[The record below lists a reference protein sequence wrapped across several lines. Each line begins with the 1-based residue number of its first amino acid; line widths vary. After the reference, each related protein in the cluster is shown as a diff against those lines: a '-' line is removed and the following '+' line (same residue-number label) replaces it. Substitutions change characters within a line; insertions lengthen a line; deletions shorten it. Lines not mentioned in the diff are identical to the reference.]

1 MNSTPETRP
10 FHLHRFPDP
19 DRHDDLRRL
28 EHDIT
33 ELAAHINAASY
44 QLLEL
49 VAIYDEQKG
58 WRQHG
63 LASCAH
69 WLQWQCG
76 TNLGAAREK
85 VRVARAL
92 PDLPKIS
99 AALREGRVSYS
110 KVRAMT
116 RVATPRNE
124 DTLLNVALHGT
135 AHHVEKMVHNY
146 RRSKRL
152 DALND
157 ENRRHTLR
165 ELSWYVD
172 GDGCWVF
179 KGRFSPEQGAL
190 IAKALE
196 KAMDEQFE
204 ERRDEHPDVTA
215 VTPKGGVDEWQQ
227 PQPIATRR
235 ADALERLAESFLAD
249 GGQASAGGDRYLI
262 NIHTG
267 ADVLQADGAGA
278 ESECD
283 GGCHLS
289 AETSRR
295 MACDGAVVHWRKNA
309 DGEPLNISRKS
320 RTIPPAIRRAL
331 QRRDGGCRFPGC
343 SCSSRFT
350 DAHHIVHWADG
361 GETSMENLVLLC
373 RRHHRL
379 VHEGGFGVHR
389 GPGNEI
395 GFSYPGGDKLPASAA
410 GRYRG
415 NAVRIKM
422 QNHENGLDIGPRT
435 LPPRWRGEVMD
446 YDHAQFLL
454 QQWDSSRNSTA

>member
-1 MNSTPETRP
+1 MNPAREIRP
-10 FHLHRFPDP
+10 FHHFPDP
-19 DRHDDLRRL
+19 DHHDNLQRL
-28 EHDIT
+28 ERDIT

-49 VAIYDEQKG
+49 VGIYDEQQG
-58 WRQHG
+58 WGQHG

-76 TNLGAAREK
+76 TNLSAAREK

-99 AALREGRVSYS
+99 AAFREGRVSYS

-135 AHHVEKMVHNY
+135 AHHVEKMVRNY
-146 RRSKRL
+146 RRGKRL
-152 DALND
+152 EALD
-157 ENRRHTLR
+157 EENRRHALR

-179 KGRFSPEQGAL
+179 RGCFSPEQGAL

-196 KAMDEQFE
+196 KAMDQQFE
-204 ERRDEHPDVTA
+204 ERREEHPDVSA
-215 VTPKGGVDEWQQ
+215 ETPKGGITEWEE

-249 GGQASAGGDRYLI
+249 GEKTSAGGDRYLVH
-262 NIHTG
+262 IHTG
-267 ADVLQADGAGA
+267 AEVLQADGEGA
-278 ESECD
+278 ESECED
-283 GGCHLS
+283 GCHLS

-295 MACDGAVVHWRKNA
+295 VACDAAVVHWRENA
-309 DGEPLNISRKS
+309 DGEPLNIGRKS

-343 SCSSRFT
+343 SCRRFV

-361 GETSMENLVLLC
+361 GETRMENLVLLC

-389 GPGNEI
+389 APGNEI
-395 GFSYPGGDKLPASAA
+395 RFSYPGGDSLPVTAD

-415 NAVRIKM
+415 NVTRIKV
-422 QNHENGLDIGPRT
+422 QNREKGLDIGAKT

-454 QQWDSSRNSTA
+454 QQRE